1 MSYYISFLIV
11 GLVSGSIYALIA
23 LGYTMVYGIIE
34 LINFAHGDIFMIGS
48 LVTIQLFDILN
59 VTESNPPRG
68 WALVGIL
75 LLAFVISMIAC
86 AVLGVVI
93 ELIAY
98 RPLRNAP
105 RLAPLISAIGVS
117 LILEDSG
124 KLWMGL
130 SPVGFPQIFPNQ
142 TLSLGGIQVDTINIF
157 IILVAVALMIALQW
171 LIQRTRLGR
180 AMRAVAQDREAAALM
195 GVNVNR
201 IISITFMIGAGLA
214 GAAGVIY
221 GLKFGST
228 VFSVGF
234 GIGLI
239 AFTAAVL
246 GGIGNIAGAMLG
258 GLVIGIVQA
267 FSALIPNSLDPIS
280 HGWGLPHG
288 GEAWGLAII
297 FAILILILV
306 FRPSGL
312 LGQNTPDKV

>member
-1 MSYYISFLIV
+1 MSYYISLLIV

-34 LINFAHGDIFMIGS
+34 LINFAHGDIFMIGT
-48 LVTIQLFDILN
+48 LVTIQLFGILN
-59 VTESNPPRG
+59 VTDSNPPQG
-68 WALVGIL
+68 LALVGIL
-75 LLAFVISMIAC
+75 LLAFIVSMVVC
-86 AVLGVVI
+86 ALVGVVI
-93 ELIAY
+93 ELVAY

-117 LILEDSG
+117 LILEDVG

-130 SPVGFPQIFPNQ
+130 SPVGFPQIFPDA
-142 TLSLGGIQVDTINIF
+142 TLTIASVQIDTINIF
-157 IILVAVALMIALQW
+157 IILVAVALMIGLQW
-171 LIQRTRLGR
+171 LIRSTRLGR

-201 IISITFMIGAGLA
+201 IVSITFLIGAGLA
-214 GAAGVIY
+214 GAAGVVY

-234 GIGLI
+234 NIGLI

-246 GGIGNIAGAMLG
+246 GGIGNIGGAMLG
-258 GLVIGIVQA
+258 GLVIGIVQ
-267 FSALIPNSLDPIS
+267 SYSTLIPNSLDPAT
-280 HGWGLPHG
+280 HGLGLPHG
-288 GEAWGLAII
+288 GEAWGPAII